1 MGKSM
6 VCYIMLCYTCNM
18 SDAFEIVIVRE
29 LRQSVNQYDEN
40 RSLAS
45 GCSEIFKMAE
55 DDHESHV
62 LVLLFLFFL
71 LELNYLKVDNQ
82 GIQDSK
88 HLKQVLINKL
98 KE

>member
-1 MGKSM
+1 
-6 VCYIMLCYTCNM
+6 MLHYVM
-18 SDAFEIVIVRE
+18 SHLSDAFEIVIVRE

-40 RSLAS
+40 RSLVS
-45 GCSEIFKMAE
+45 GCTEIFKMAE

-71 LELNYLKVDNQ
+71 LELNYLKIDNQ
-82 GIQDSK
+82 GLQDSK